1 MIYKNIIGMEEKYLE
16 DDLQDEKVLE
26 MEIDDNAIEENDSLY
41 FSISSFGADYT
52 VDGLIKRLEK
62 KQIIVPK
69 FQRRYVWDIK
79 KASRFI
85 ESLIIGLPVPGIFL
99 SRDALD
105 TDKGKSETPSSSSP
119 HLIIDGQQRLLSLQK
134 FYNGFFG
141 EKKFRLSGV
150 CDELNGKSYDELTPD
165 DQGRL
170 DDAII
175 HATIIK
181 QEAPDKDNSSIYMVF
196 ERLNTGGMLLQPQE
210 IRACIYHGE
219 FNNLLNELIKV
230 PAWRSLFKK
239 ENPRMKE
246 QEMILRFFALYFKH
260 NEYKKGLKHLLNS
273 FMYKN
278 KDLQLYDKDL
288 LTDLFTKSISLIVK
302 AKGNEAFRRGNAV
315 NAALFDSMMIG
326 VANRLQES
334 EMSAEECR
342 ENYDKLMSD
351 ASYIDSATNSTADEK
366 PLKERIRLAKEKYSR
381 AL

>member
-1 MIYKNIIGMEEKYLE
+1 MEDKDFKEEYVDYNILDIEIE
-16 DDLQDEKVLE
+16 DSAV
-26 MEIDDNAIEENDSLY
+26 EENDSIY

-62 KQIIVPK
+62 GQIVVPQ

-99 SRDALD
+99 SRDAIESKK
-105 TDKGKSETPSSSSP
+105 DKTEVANSIIP

-134 FYNGFFG
+134 FYKGLFG
-141 EKKFRLSGV
+141 EKKFRLTGV
-150 CDELNGKSYDELTPD
+150 CDELNGKSYDELTPV

-219 FNNLLNELIKV
+219 FNNLLNKLIKT

-246 QEMILRFFALYFKH
+246 QEMILRFYALFFKH
-260 NEYKKGLKHLLNS
+260 SEYKKGLKHLLNS
-273 FMYKN
+273 FMYSN
-278 KDLQLYDKDL
+278 KDLQLYSAEYLEK
-288 LTDLFTKSISLIVK
+288 LFVQSITLIVD
-302 AKGNEAFRRGNAV
+302 AKGSDAFKRGTVV
-315 NAALFDSMMIG
+315 NAALFDSIMIG
-326 VANRLQES
+326 VAKRLQIS
-334 EMSAEECR
+334 GISVEECR
-342 ENYDKLMSD
+342 EKYDSLMVD
-351 ASYIDSATNSTADEK
+351 TVFIDSTTNSTADEK
-366 PLKERIRLAKEKYSR
+366 PLKERIRMAIDKFSKT
-381 AL
+381 